1 MREYVNEVLTP
12 VECALLADTVGYLEF
27 TDPRLVK
34 VLAAVWSVTEVD
46 LREPSYVRVEARPGG
61 HPWHMDTGSSAHMSW
76 CRYGARI
83 LLDPDDSFSGGGFY
97 FRDRPS
103 DAIFGHGGLLIYSND
118 EPANEHLV
126 TRSRGARRVL
136 LLFMGE
142 RDG

>member
-1 MREYVNEVLTP
+1 
-12 VECALLADTVGYLEF
+12 
-27 TDPRLVK
+27 
-34 VLAAVWSVTEVD
+34 
-46 LREPSYVRVEARPGG
+46 
-61 HPWHMDTGSSAHMSW
+61 
-76 CRYGARI
+76 
-83 LLDPDDSFSGGGFY
+83 LDPDDSFSGGGFY
-97 FRDRPS
+97 FRDRPN